1 VKNMS
6 LRFFAVASVILL
18 GALICGELEAAPDSS
33 APAPLRQ
40 GAPAH
45 AEPYS
50 FAPTT
55 AERVAVEALQAR
67 YLELQATFDA
77 LTAEA
82 KSMRSL
88 PPSAPLTWNQD
99 ARRWILAPETA
110 PTTTGSSPA
119 AVAPVDSQARR

>member
-1 VKNMS
+1 MRKP
-6 LRFFAVASVILL
+6 LRPLAVVFAILL
-18 GALICGELEAAPDSS
+18 GALVCGELEAAPDSS

-40 GAPAH
+40 VAPAH
-45 AEPYS
+45 AEPSS

-55 AERVAVEALQAR
+55 AERLAVEALQAR

-82 KSMRSL
+82 KAMRSL

-99 ARRWILAPETA
+99 ARRWVLTPETA

-119 AVAPVDSQARR
+119 AVAPIDSQARR